1 MKKIEAVIRK
11 EKFQDVYEA
20 LEKSG
25 VGGLTV
31 LEAREKPGRGF
42 GRHRNGLQEKVKLEI
57 YVDEF
62 QIEKTVD
69 LIRNKARMGETG
81 DGKIA
86 IVELCDLYRIR
97 TGEQGASAI

>member
-1 MKKIEAVIRK
+1 MKKVEAVIRK
-11 EKFQDVYEA
+11 EKFQEVCDA

-25 VGGLTV
+25 FGGVTV
-31 LEAREKPGRGF
+31 LEARGF
-42 GRHRNGLQEKVKLEI
+42 GRHRNGLQEKVKLEV

-62 QIEKTVD
+62 QIEKLVD
-69 LIRNKARMGETG
+69 LIFKHARMGATG

-86 IVELCDLYRIR
+86 VVDLNNLYRIR

>member
-1 MKKIEAVIRK
+1 MKKVEAIIRK
-11 EKFQDVYEA
+11 EKFQDGCDA

-25 VGGLTV
+25 FGGVTV
-31 LEAREKPGRGF
+31 LEARGF
-42 GRHRNGLQEKVKLEI
+42 GRHRNGLQEKVKLEV

-62 QIEKTVD
+62 QIDKLVE
-69 LIRNKARMGETG
+69 LIFKHARMGVTG

-86 IVELCDLYRIR
+86 VVDLHNLYRIR